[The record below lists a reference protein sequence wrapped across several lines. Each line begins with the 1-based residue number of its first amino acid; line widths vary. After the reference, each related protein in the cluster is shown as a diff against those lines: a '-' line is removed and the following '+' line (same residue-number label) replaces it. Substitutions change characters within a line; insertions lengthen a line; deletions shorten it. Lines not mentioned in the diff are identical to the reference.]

1 MHSNEANM
9 RAYLAAVEAMGE
21 QQTLAEF
28 CGPEMTVQE
37 FPNRVA
43 PQGRVRRGEELRA
56 AWEQGR
62 KFMKSQRYRVV
73 RVIENGDEM
82 AVEVEWTGVLA
93 TEVMDLRTGSEV
105 KAYVAMFLTFRD
117 GKIVEQRNY
126 DCYPPFGEEAR

>member
-21 QQTLAEF
+21 HQTLAEF

-37 FPNRVA
+37 FPSHVA
-43 PQGRVRRGEELRA
+43 PQGRVRRGEELCA
-56 AWEQGR
+56 TWEQGR
-62 KFMKSQRYRVV
+62 KFVKSQRYRVV

-82 AVEVEWTGVLA
+82 AVEVEYTGVLA
-93 TEVMDLRTGSEV
+93 TEVMNLRTGSEV